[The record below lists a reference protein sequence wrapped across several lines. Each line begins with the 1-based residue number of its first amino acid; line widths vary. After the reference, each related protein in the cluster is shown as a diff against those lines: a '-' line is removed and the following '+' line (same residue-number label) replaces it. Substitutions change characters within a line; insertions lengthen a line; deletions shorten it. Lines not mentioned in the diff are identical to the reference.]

1 MKVMIVKCLET
12 ETTVM
17 TTENTIQIVDE
28 DLQND
33 AMTIEETDKV
43 LRSVDDTMTQETIEE
58 IRDMKT
64 ATRETIEEIRIGES
78 VAIREIGRH
87 STIAEVEVEVEA
99 LNSEDRIT
107 KKTMMETTSGA
118 SEM

>member
-43 LRSVDDTMTQETIEE
+43 LRSVDDTMTQDTIEE

-64 ATRETIEEIRIGES
+64 ATRETIEEIRIEES

-87 STIAEVEVEVEA
+87 STIAEVEVEA